1 VEASPDE
8 RTRTNGGTAMTA
20 AERHRRLGLVLLAI
34 LTTIAVGAA
43 LHATR
48 PVTLPLTFGL
58 VLAMLVHPVQA
69 GIERRTPTGLA
80 WLGTAAAS
88 LVVLAAALAFL
99 AALWLCA
106 EAVAAQAPDHVER
119 LQAQWRGLLD
129 RLRGYGLPIADG
141 PAAGGELAALARD
154 GAASVLRTLGT
165 TLAFAVLI
173 VFVMLLA
180 LLEIGVWRDK
190 LDRALPSM
198 PAFATADSVAWIA
211 RQVRRFVLVRA
222 ALGVLSGV
230 LAGAWLGA
238 TGVAL
243 AFVWG
248 FLHFLLNFVPNI
260 GSIIAGGLAT
270 LFALSQLGLWW
281 GLLVGA
287 GLLAIEQAIGNFLD
301 PKLQGRALEISPLV
315 VLVAVVFWS
324 WAWGPAGALLA
335 MPLTVTLLVTCAH
348 VPALRPLA
356 LLLSR
361 TTDERRLI
369 ARTHGDEL
377 RPRATDDGAPR

>member
-1 VEASPDE
+1 MTADE
-8 RTRTNGGTAMTA
+8 RG
-20 AERHRRLGLVLLAI
+20 RRIGLVLLAI
-34 LTTIAVGAA
+34 IATIAVGAA
-43 LHATR
+43 LQATR
-48 PVTLPLTFGL
+48 PVTLTLTFGL

-69 GIERRTPTGLA
+69 AVERRAPARFG
-80 WLGTAAAS
+80 WLGTVAAS
-88 LVVLAAALAFL
+88 LVVLGGAVAFF

-106 EAVAAQAPDHVER
+106 EAVAAQAPEHVER
-119 LQAQWRGLLD
+119 LQSQWRGLLD
-129 RLRGYGLPIADG
+129 RLRGYGLPISENLAR
-141 PAAGGELAALARD
+141 GGDLTTLARD
-154 GAASVLRTLGT
+154 WIARTLGAIGT
-165 TLAFAVLI
+165 TLGFAVLV
-173 VFVMLLA
+173 VFFMLLA
-180 LLEIGVWRDK
+180 LLEIGVWRHK
-190 LDRALPSM
+190 LDAALPAI

-230 LAGAWLGA
+230 LAGAWLFA

-260 GSIIAGGLAT
+260 GSIIAGGAAT
-270 LFALSQLGLWW
+270 LFALSQLGLVW
-281 GLLVGA
+281 GLVVGA
-287 GLLAIEQAIGNFLD
+287 GLLVIEQTIGNFLD

-315 VLVAVVFWS
+315 VLVAVVFWT

-348 VPALRPLA
+348 VPALRPVA

-361 TTDERRLI
+361 TTDEQRLI
-369 ARTHGDEL
+369 ERTHGDEV
-377 RPRATDDGAPR
+377 REGANDDAAPR